1 MRSLSDA
8 FIQTIEIIERLTQV
22 KEMLAKAELA
32 EAAASDTVTGKKVAN
47 AAASMTA
54 DAAETTS
61 AVANAET
68 KVAAKTAE
76 GAASAGASAASLP
89 FPWNLV
95 AIGGAIAAA
104 LAAFAMIPRFEK
116 GGIVGGNS
124 TQGDK
129 ILARLN
135 SGEMVLN
142 KGQQGTLYGLL
153 NNQGRAVHVSGEFK
167 VRGRDLVAAIDNNN
181 RFKQRVK

>member
-1 MRSLSDA
+1 M
-8 FIQTIEIIERLTQV
+8 
-22 KEMLAKAELA
+22 
-32 EAAASDTVTGKKVAN
+32 
-47 AAASMTA
+47 
-54 DAAETTS
+54 
-61 AVANAET
+61 
-68 KVAAKTAE
+68 
-76 GAASAGASAASLP
+76 
-89 FPWNLV
+89 
-95 AIGGAIAAA
+95 
-104 LAAFAMIPRFEK
+104 
-116 GGIVGGNS
+116 GGNS